1 MDDSTTRDLGDWP
14 ARPARAPRAAP
25 VIRVL
30 VADDVRIV
38 RDTLVALLELEDDLE
53 VVAELA
59 SGDEIVPV
67 ALRRRP
73 NVAIIDIDLPGLDGL
88 TAAAEL
94 HQQLPQCR
102 TLILT
107 ALTGPEGLRRALAAG
122 VSGFMVKDGPADDLI
137 DAVRRTAGG
146 EQLIDP
152 RASAGR

>member
-1 MDDSTTRDLGDWP
+1 
-14 ARPARAPRAAP
+14 
-25 VIRVL
+25 
-30 VADDVRIV
+30 
-38 RDTLVALLELEDDLE
+38 
-53 VVAELA
+53 
-59 SGDEIVPV
+59 VPV
-67 ALRRRP
+67 ALHSLP
-73 NVAIIDIDLPGLDGL
+73 DVAVIDIDLPGIDGL

-94 HQQLPQCR
+94 HRQLPGCR